1 MKNLY
6 KLLLVVFV
14 AFATFNVGAV
24 NYTKSALQVDSIAIN
39 TAYTEIS
46 AATTLTA
53 ANSGKTYILTGIV
66 GYALTLPA
74 PSEGLKYKFIIQDLF
89 ATTDWVITATGAIMY
104 GSVMEASTVQAVTA
118 ATTINLELAA
128 DAIGDWVQ
136 VESDGT
142 NWYVTG
148 ASAGALA
155 TPA

>member
-1 MKNLY
+1 MKKLISAI
-6 KLLLVVFV
+6 LLLFV
-14 AFATFNVGAV
+14 SFSVHAID
-24 NYTKSALQVDSIAIN
+24 YTKSELKVDGINLN

-53 ANSGKTYILTGIV
+53 ANSGKTYVLTGIV
-66 GYALTLPA
+66 GYALILPA
-74 PSEGLKYKFIIQDLF
+74 PSEGLNYKFIVQDLF

-128 DAIGDWVQ
+128 DAIGDWVM

>member
-1 MKNLY
+1 MKKLISAI
-6 KLLLVVFV
+6 LLLFV
-14 AFATFNVGAV
+14 SFSVHAID
-24 NYTKSALQVDSIAIN
+24 YTKSELKVDGINVN

-53 ANSGKTYILTGIV
+53 ANSGKTYVLTGIV
-66 GYALTLPA
+66 GYALILPA
-74 PSEGLKYKFIIQDLF
+74 PSEGLKYKFIVQDLF

-128 DAIGDWVQ
+128 DAIGDWVM